1 MCDKEQIK
9 DSESVEKGSEVN
21 RCLNCGTELNGPF
34 CHMCGQEFI
43 DPKPTVGNFISVYL
57 DNAYMLDIKLFKT
70 IWDLVSK
77 PGHLAKEFLAGKIV
91 SNIHPLKL
99 NMFLLLAFLTL
110 FFIFADT
117 DAIEKPL
124 DNMVR
129 DERFVSNVQMSFLVD
144 DKEYVE
150 KMATSPRDSVRM
162 FAPTRIALEY
172 PAYISCAEVLEDNE
186 GDDAMDRWI
195 AVIPRCFIEDEIVV
209 VNEEGYYCFNGEEIQ
224 FGKEIAIIQDVISHI
239 FNIITTY
246 LPIIVLFTTPLLS
259 MALARTQRK
268 NKRPFVHHFVF
279 SLYYTSFVEFM
290 ILFIYV
296 LYLVASPPVKVMEW
310 IMILSLFSYL
320 AAAIKYT
327 YDMKS
332 WIRAMIRALYIN
344 VIYLFNC
351 LIVFIVICIIAC
363 FTVADKYI

>member
-34 CHMCGQEFI
+34 CHMCGQEYI

-99 NMFLLLAFLTL
+99 NMFLLLAFLTI

-124 DNMVR
+124 DNIVR
-129 DERFVSNVQMSFLVD
+129 DERFVSNVQMSFLVED
-144 DKEYVE
+144 QEYVE
-150 KMATSPRDSVRM
+150 KMAASPRDSVLM
-162 FAPTRIALEY
+162 YAPTTIALEY
-172 PAYISCAEVLEDNE
+172 PAHISCAEVFEDNE
-186 GDDAMDRWI
+186 GDAMDRWI
-195 AVIPRCFIEDEIVV
+195 AVIPRCLIEDDIVI
-209 VNEEGYYCFNGEEIQ
+209 VNEEGYYSFNAEEIRY
-224 FGKEIAIIQDVISHI
+224 GKEINMIQDVTSHI

-246 LPIIVLFTTPLLS
+246 LPIIVLFTIPFLA

-268 NKRPFVHHFVF
+268 NKRPFIHHFVF
-279 SLYYTSFVEFM
+279 SLYYTSFVELM

-310 IMILSLFSYL
+310 IMILSLFFYL
-320 AAAIKYT
+320 AAAIKNA

-351 LIVFIVICIIAC
+351 LVVFIVICLIAC
-363 FTVADKYI
+363 FIVADKYI